1 MRAEPASFNIVN
13 AHHLLSQLLL
23 EYRGC
28 FGDALRDPLAACA
41 RLRAAVLG
49 EHFLFEIVGLFSYGC
64 WRCVGAGW

>member
-41 RLRAAVLG
+41 RLRAAVLLVRVLEVCG
-49 EHFLFEIVGLFSYGC
+49 RRLVSETQILF
-64 WRCVGAGW
+64 